1 MWLFADGKTQD
12 LVLIEYLVRWSGY
25 DFKRGSLVLRKHS
38 ISAVAVRE
46 FESDRQNFGKD
57 TPGQILARMPVGLHR
72 SHVAYTFA
80 QEIASWSSAFSWSSD
95 GRLNRV
101 HHRAK
106 KHNCVIKF
114 AK

>member
-1 MWLFADGKTQD
+1 MIPKATW
-12 LVLIEYLVRWSGY
+12 
-25 DFKRGSLVLRKHS
+25 VLREDS
-38 ISAVAVRE
+38 ISVVAVHE
-46 FESDRQNFGKD
+46 FESDRQDFGKN

>member
-1 MWLFADGKTQD
+1 MIPKATW
-12 LVLIEYLVRWSGY
+12 
-25 DFKRGSLVLRKHS
+25 VLRKGS
-38 ISAVAVRE
+38 ISVVAVRE
-46 FESDRQNFGKD
+46 FESDRQDFGKD
-57 TPGQILARMPVGLHR
+57 TPGQILARIPVGLHR
-72 SHVAYTFA
+72 SHVAYKSA
-80 QEIASWSSAFSWSSD
+80 QEISSWSNAVQSPHD